1 MVQNNKVLTVSY
13 GTFSCTLEG
22 FEDSFGTMKVIAEY
36 FRDLAADDRYFGAE
50 PPQPDADM
58 LARIAQREIARQ
70 VQAST
75 SDQGVHLRAATL
87 DAPTA
92 AEPVIEE
99 PAVETADTQA
109 VPADETHIV
118 TADEV
123 TPTEAEPVDD
133 LQVAETIEADP
144 VAVAVE
150 QAENDPAPVE
160 EDSAETAPETF
171 EMAEVTEP
179 AQETTEAEHE
189 EENALSDIPDDAS
202 DFFADSTPDE
212 QFVDL
217 AETHDVDSAVAQM
230 VSQVRQA
237 EAEDIA
243 AEEAEKPRQ
252 QAESIASKLQRIRS
266 VVSRTPLKNPPLED
280 IAEEDIVE
288 ERVQDVAAD
297 EVSDTDTDPFD
308 DPIEKALRKLDAK
321 RESQQALEAEADSAP
336 AEQTATENAQPKRRR
351 RLIRV
356 KRAAVDEAVSNGTL
370 NEAPQTQEQTA
381 EPLSEPAPAPKA
393 EPTPVPGAEFSTLSE
408 EDEEDLR
415 RELAEVEADL
425 LSASQPDEVEAQTA
439 DSVEEPP
446 TEAETAPAI
455 SRDQPTTESD
465 VSRLMDAADEMLG
478 NPETSSSRETYSHMR
493 AAVAAAQDDDTT
505 GTAAEDEEEVYRK
518 DLASVVQPR
527 RPVAKRRD
535 TPRALEG
542 ESRPAPLKL
551 VAEQRIT
558 DEDEAAQS
566 AAPVRPRRIRSGMMT
581 QGASAQA
588 SPSAFADYARDAG
601 AVELHELLEAAASY
615 LSFVEGHEVF
625 SRPDLMNK
633 LRASGSEFNREDG
646 LRSFGQLLREGK
658 IARAAN
664 GRFSAAETIGFQPGS
679 AAG

>member
-87 DAPTA
+87 DAPEA
-92 AEPVIEE
+92 PEPVIEE
-99 PAVETADTQA
+99 PAVEIADTKA
-109 VPADETHIV
+109 APAEETHIV
-118 TADEV
+118 TPDEA
-123 TPTEAEPVDD
+123 TPIESEPVDD
-133 LQVAETIEADP
+133 LPVAETIEAHP
-144 VAVAVE
+144 VDVAVE

-160 EDSAETAPETF
+160 EDSAATAPETF

-179 AQETTEAEHE
+179 AQDITEAEHE
-189 EENALSDIPDDAS
+189 EESTLSDIPDDAS

-266 VVSRTPLKNPPLED
+266 VVSRTPVNTPPLED
-280 IAEEDIVE
+280 IAEDVVE
-288 ERVQDVAAD
+288 ERVQEVAAD
-297 EVSDTDTDPFD
+297 EVSDADTDPFD

-321 RESQQALEAEADSAP
+321 RETQQEPEAEADSA
-336 AEQTATENAQPKRRR
+336 AEEQPATEDAQPKRRR

-381 EPLSEPAPAPKA
+381 EPPSEPVPAPKA
-393 EPTPVPGAEFSTLSE
+393 EPSPVPGAEFSTLSE

-439 DSVEEPP
+439 VPVEEPP

-478 NPETSSSRETYSHMR
+478 DPETSSSRETYSHMR

-505 GTAAEDEEEVYRK
+505 GATTEDEEEVYRK

-535 TPRALEG
+535 TPRIPEG

-558 DEDEAAQS
+558 GEDEAAHS

>member
-87 DAPTA
+87 DAPA
-92 AEPVIEE
+92 APEPVIEE
-99 PAVETADTQA
+99 PAVEIADTQA
-109 VPADETHIV
+109 ASAEETHIV
-118 TADEV
+118 TADEA

-133 LQVAETIEADP
+133 LQVAETIEAHP
-144 VAVAVE
+144 VDVAVE
-150 QAENDPAPVE
+150 QAENNPAPVE
-160 EDSAETAPETF
+160 EDRAAAAPETF
-171 EMAEVTEP
+171 EMAEVSEP
-179 AQETTEAEHE
+179 TQDIPEAEHE
-189 EENALSDIPDDAS
+189 DESTLSDIPDEAS

-217 AETHDVDSAVAQM
+217 AETHNVDSAVAQM

-266 VVSRTPLKNPPLED
+266 VVSRTPVNTPPLED
-280 IAEEDIVE
+280 IAEDVVE
-288 ERVQDVAAD
+288 ERVQEVAAD
-297 EVSDTDTDPFD
+297 EVSDADTDPFD

-321 RESQQALEAEADSAP
+321 RETQQEPEAEADSA
-336 AEQTATENAQPKRRR
+336 AEEQPATEDAQPKRRR

-381 EPLSEPAPAPKA
+381 EPLSEPVPAPKA
-393 EPTPVPGAEFSTLSE
+393 EPSPVPGAEFSTLSE

-425 LSASQPDEVEAQTA
+425 LSASQPDEEVETTA
-439 DSVEEPP
+439 SVEETA
-446 TEAETAPAI
+446 TEVETAPAI
-455 SRDQPTTESD
+455 SRDQPTAESD

-478 NPETSSSRETYSHMR
+478 DPETSSSRETYSHMR
-493 AAVAAAQDDDTT
+493 AAVAAAQNDDTT
-505 GTAAEDEEEVYRK
+505 GATAEDEEEAYRK

-535 TPRALEG
+535 TPRVPEG

-558 DEDEAAQS
+558 GEDEAAQS

>member
-87 DAPTA
+87 DAPEA
-92 AEPVIEE
+92 PEPVIEE
-99 PAVETADTQA
+99 PAVEIADTKA
-109 VPADETHIV
+109 APAEETHIV
-118 TADEV
+118 TADEA

-133 LQVAETIEADP
+133 LQVAETIEAHP
-144 VAVAVE
+144 VDVAVE
-150 QAENDPAPVE
+150 QAENDPVPVE
-160 EDSAETAPETF
+160 EDSAATAPETF
-171 EMAEVTEP
+171 EMAEVTET
-179 AQETTEAEHE
+179 AQDITEAEHE
-189 EENALSDIPDDAS
+189 EESTLSDIPDDAS

-217 AETHDVDSAVAQM
+217 AETHDVDSVVAQM

-266 VVSRTPLKNPPLED
+266 VVSRTPVNTPPLED
-280 IAEEDIVE
+280 IAEDVVE
-288 ERVQDVAAD
+288 ERVQEVAAD
-297 EVSDTDTDPFD
+297 EVSDADTDPFD

-321 RESQQALEAEADSAP
+321 RETQQEPEAEADSA
-336 AEQTATENAQPKRRR
+336 AEEQPATEDAQPKRRR

-393 EPTPVPGAEFSTLSE
+393 EPSPVPGAEFSTLSE

-425 LSASQPDEVEAQTA
+425 LSASQPDEVAAQTA
-439 DSVEEPP
+439 DPVE
-446 TEAETAPAI
+446 EAETAPAI

-478 NPETSSSRETYSHMR
+478 DPETSSSRETYSHMR

-505 GTAAEDEEEVYRK
+505 GATTEDEEEVYRK

-535 TPRALEG
+535 TPRVPEG

-558 DEDEAAQS
+558 DEDEAAAAQS

-581 QGASAQA
+581 QRASAQA